1 MTPETAELV
10 VVASAVIAAT
20 VWLVAL
26 VLAWRSRRGKAVEP
40 IEQTLSR
47 RRVGAVRDALG
58 RASALMTPP
67 WDLVGGESE
76 YALFDVPHAGPGR
89 SRVCVRVEPDPD
101 SDPDFDAARV
111 TCSTEPTRMSPWLW
125 WPLVALLVAIPI
137 CTAVA
142 VHWAWGHAQ
151 TAANDA
157 SRVQVIQMMQ
167 LVHLLWPPFLLLGF
181 RHITAKQLRQQ
192 MQRFTAALD
201 LTVPT
206 EAR

>member
-10 VVASAVIAAT
+10 VVAGAFIATT

-26 VLAWRSRRGKAVEP
+26 VFAWRSRRVKAVEP
-40 IEQTLSR
+40 VQQTLSGR
-47 RRVGAVRDALG
+47 SVGAVRDALG

-67 WDLVGGESE
+67 WDLVGGESD
-76 YALFDVPHAGPGR
+76 YVLFDVPNAGPGR
-89 SRVCVRVEPDPD
+89 SRVCVRVEPEAN
-101 SDPDFDAARV
+101 SDFAAVRV
-111 TCSTEPTRMSPWLW
+111 TCSTEPTPMSPWLW

-137 CTAVA
+137 STAVA

-167 LVHLLWPPFLLLGF
+167 LMHLLWPPFLLLGF

-201 LTVPT
+201 LTVPP